1 MKIALVCA
9 ASKGLGRASA
19 EALARDGFKVAIC
32 ARGEAALNHTA
43 DAIRAAGGDVLPLV
57 ADLSKAA
64 DIERVIAATVER
76 FGGLDVLVTNT
87 GGPPSG
93 PFMTLDEQT
102 WLTAID
108 SLLLSVVRLCR
119 AAIPHMQARGGGRIV
134 NITSISVKQPIEG
147 LVLSNALRSAVTSL
161 AKTLSVEL
169 APDNILVNCVA
180 PGYTRT
186 DRVVELSEQAAARE
200 GTTADVVEKRTIAKI
215 PLGRMGESKEFGDVV
230 AFLASPAA
238 SILPSGVNVRH
249 WRRAGSTSGATSGK
263 SSEVPGGGGENGT
276 GSHGGTK

>member
-1 MKIALVCA
+1 MCA

-19 EALARDGFKVAIC
+19 EALARDGFRVAIC
-32 ARGEAALNHTA
+32 ARGAEALARTA
-43 DAIRAAGGDVLPLV
+43 EEINAAGGDVV
-57 ADLSKAA
+57 AVQADLSKREEI
-64 DIERVIAATVER
+64 DRVIATTVEKLA
-76 FGGLDVLVTNT
+76 GLDVLVTNT

-93 PFMTLDEQT
+93 PFMSLDERV
-102 WLTAID
+102 WAEAID

-119 AAIPHMQARGGGRIV
+119 AAIPHMQRRGGGRII

-169 APDNILVNCVA
+169 APHNILVNCVA

-200 GTTADVVEKRTIAKI
+200 GTTADIIEQRTIARI
-215 PLGRMGESKEFGDVV
+215 PLGRLGEPRELGEVV

-238 SILPSGVNVRH
+238 SFVTGVTIPVD
-249 WRRAGSTSGATSGK
+249 
-263 SSEVPGGGGENGT
+263 GGWTRGLV
-276 GSHGGTK
+276 

>member
-1 MKIALVCA
+1 LPRVALVCA

-19 EALARDGFKVAIC
+19 EALARDGFQVAIC
-32 ARGEAALNHTA
+32 ARGREALQATA
-43 DAIRAAGGDVLPLV
+43 DVLQASGAGVLAIE
-57 ADLSKAA
+57 ADLSRADAA
-64 DIERVIAATVER
+64 QRVVEETVRR

-93 PFMTLDEQT
+93 PFMTLGDEA
-102 WLTAID
+102 WSAAID

-119 AAIPHMQARGGGRIV
+119 AAIPGMQARGGGRIINV
-134 NITSISVKQPIEG
+134 TSISVKQPIEG

-169 APDNILVNCVA
+169 APHNILVNCVA

-186 DRVVELSEQAAARE
+186 DRVVELAEQAAGRE
-200 GTTADVVEKRTIAKI
+200 GTTADEIQQRTIARI
-215 PLGRMGESKEFGDVV
+215 PLGRMGEPKEFGEVV

-238 SILPSGVNVRH
+238 SYVSGVTIQVD
-249 WRRAGSTSGATSGK
+249 
-263 SSEVPGGGGENGT
+263 GGWTRGLI
-276 GSHGGTK
+276 

>member
-1 MKIALVCA
+1 MTRVALVCA

-19 EALARDGFKVAIC
+19 EALARDGFKVVIC
-32 ARGEAALNHTA
+32 ARGEAALNLTA
-43 DAIRAAGGDVLPLV
+43 DAIRTAGGDVLPLP
-57 ADLSKAA
+57 ADLAKAE
-64 DIERVIAATVER
+64 DVERVIAATVER

-93 PFMTLDEQT
+93 PFMTLDERT
-102 WLTAID
+102 WSSAID

-119 AAIPHMQARGGGRIV
+119 AAIPHMQARGGGRII

-169 APDNILVNCVA
+169 APHNILVNCVA

-186 DRVVELSEQAAARE
+186 DRVVDLSEQAAARE
-200 GTTADVVEKRTIAKI
+200 GTTADAVERRTVAKI
-215 PLGRMGESKEFGDVV
+215 PLGRMGEPKEFGEVV

-238 SILPSGVNVRH
+238 SYVTGVTIQVD
-249 WRRAGSTSGATSGK
+249 
-263 SSEVPGGGGENGT
+263 GGWTRGLV
-276 GSHGGTK
+276 